1 MPWIIRLCLDCN
13 SFHWSCRRCTRR
25 TLDKHACTRQHEVL
39 SVCLLLFLLPRGNH
53 RLRATFLYKHVQ
65 QIFRSSIF
73 TPSDTRTTF
82 YHAGSHLSAFAA
94 HDGLNF
100 FEMLLIYRCLPC
112 VGLLR
117 NHVPVLFIPRRPCA
131 VQLRL
136 MILEIIVDVAPLALN
151 LLWC

>member
-1 MPWIIRLCLDCN
+1 MPWINRLCLDCN
-13 SFHWSCRRCTRR
+13 SCRWSCRRCTSR
-25 TLDKHACTRQHEVL
+25 TLHKHACARQYDVL
-39 SVCLLLFLLPRGNH
+39 SACLLLFLLPRSNCQ
-53 RLRATFLYKHVQ
+53 LRTTFLYKHVQ

-82 YHAGSHLSAFAA
+82 YHVGSPLPVLAA

-100 FEMLLIYRCLPC
+100 FETLLIYCCLPC

-131 VQLRL
+131 VQLRV

-151 LLWC
+151 LL

>member
-1 MPWIIRLCLDCN
+1 MPWINRLCLDCN
-13 SFHWSCRRCTRR
+13 SCRWSCKRCTCR
-25 TLDKHACTRQHEVL
+25 TLDKHACARQHNVL
-39 SVCLLLFLLPRGNH
+39 RACLLLFLLPHGNH
-53 RLRATFLYKHVQ
+53 QLRTTFLYKHVQ
-65 QIFRSSIF
+65 QIFRSNIF

-82 YHAGSHLSAFAA
+82 YHIGSRLPVFSA

-112 VGLLR
+112 VGLLC

-131 VQLRL
+131 GQLRV